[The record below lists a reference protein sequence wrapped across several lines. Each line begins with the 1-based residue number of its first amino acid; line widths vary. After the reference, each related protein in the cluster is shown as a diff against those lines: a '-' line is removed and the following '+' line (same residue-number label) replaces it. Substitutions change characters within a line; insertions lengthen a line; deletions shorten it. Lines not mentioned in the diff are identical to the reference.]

1 MGTPNPPTHFVTL
14 PPRQPTRRRRTQD
27 GKGSHLPA
35 AAPQS
40 TCNSHADGSSSE
52 ALPLSVGSSDGG
64 APHGPPAPCAPPQDS
79 PPSMLSP
86 SAPSFTPSTLG
97 SSASALPPPP
107 PAPPLSLPLQL
118 PPECSPPSAAPAP
131 TRLLLPHAAPSCEEP
146 RGLSRKADPSRSS
159 QKRRA
164 PSSSP
169 DPPPPP
175 APFIVQCVVNERP
188 APSSSRPSR
197 GRERESRSWDYK
209 QGYFASVSRSRSGG
223 REGER
228 GE

>member
-1 MGTPNPPTHFVTL
+1 MRRLQLVGCAVVGEGEGAVRGTLAAATRRQRRHSLHAIPTLMGAMIQCLWLLWEAAMAGLLMAPLPLVL
-14 PPRQPTRRRRTQD
+14 PPRTPPLPCSHPQPLPSHPPPLGPQPQPSRR
-27 GKGSHLPA
+27 HLLL
-35 AAPQS
+35 
-40 TCNSHADGSSSE
+40 H
-52 ALPLSVGSSDGG
+52 LPLSHSIF
-64 APHGPPAPCAPPQDS
+64 H
-79 PPSMLSP
+79 LY
-86 SAPSFTPSTLG
+86 
-97 SSASALPPPP
+97 
-107 PAPPLSLPLQL
+107 
-118 PPECSPPSAAPAP
+118 ECSPPSAAPAP

-188 APSSSRPSR
+188 ALPSSRPSR
-197 GRERESRSWDYK
+197 GRERESKSWDYK